1 MEIDA
6 IQKLIETDEKTRSRI
21 QAQYQK
27 RSDLKEAVES
37 EKKKLSD
44 EAWADAKKKVADRRQ
59 ELNDRIASEEKANDA
74 YYEKAS
80 KELKETFAKNKDK
93 WCADLVKRITATE

>member
-27 RSDLKEAVES
+27 RSELKEAVES

-44 EAWADAKKKVADRRQ
+44 EAWAAAKKKVADRRQ
-59 ELNDRIASEEKANDA
+59 ELNDRIAVEEKANDA
-74 YYEKAS
+74 YYDKAS
-80 KELKETFAKNKDK
+80 RQLKETFEKNKDA
-93 WCADLVKRITATE
+93 WCAELVKRITAAE

>member
-21 QAQYQK
+21 QTQYQK
-27 RSDLKEAVES
+27 RSELKEAVET

-59 ELNDRIASEEKANDA
+59 ELNDRIATEEKANDA
-74 YYEKAS
+74 YYAKAS
-80 KELKETFAKNKDK
+80 AELKDTFEKNRER
-93 WCADLVKRITATE
+93 WCADLVKRITTTE